1 VKLWDVFLGIM
12 SAIGGNLDIGQ
23 LVFTI
28 QGGAKFA
35 FRLMWVVVIS
45 SVGIAIYAEM
55 SGRVAVVLRKPA
67 FVLVRQELGPR
78 MGLALLVA
86 STLVNVLT
94 CTAEVGGMGVVLQLL
109 FGGENRLMVA
119 AGSLALIAAIGLMK
133 FDAMDRMFGLLGLGL
148 LVYGVAAFAGGPD
161 WSQVAA
167 GFVPRMPDPIAMPGL
182 DVYAYYVV
190 ALFSAILMPYE
201 VDFFSSGAIEEKWTV
216 KDLPSN
222 FMNGVVGFALGGVLT
237 AALIMVGAAA
247 YFGTGIDPHLLGT
260 TALPIGTL
268 LGRHAL
274 VLALVGMFFAIAGAA
289 AETALSNAYTVTQFL
304 EKPWGKDRKWR
315 DAPLFHATWL
325 GSIALGLVVSL
336 TGVRPLDV
344 VQYSV
349 IFAVVVLP
357 FSYWPI
363 LRVAGDAKLMGKHV
377 NSRFIQ
383 WAGWIFLVLIAAA
396 AIAAVPLMILTHN
409 GAG

>member
-12 SAIGGNLDIGQ
+12 SAIGGNVDIGQ

-28 QGGAKFA
+28 QAGAKFA
-35 FRLMWVVVIS
+35 YRLLWVVVIAT
-45 SVGIAIYAEM
+45 VGIAIYAEM
-55 SGRVAVVLRKPA
+55 SGRVAVVLKKPA
-67 FVLVRQELGPR
+67 FDLVREELGPR

-94 CTAEVGGMGVVLQLL
+94 CTAEVGGMGIVLQLL
-109 FGGENRLMVA
+109 FGGENRLMMA
-119 AGSLALIAAIGLMK
+119 AGSLALLAAIGLMK
-133 FDAMDRMFGLLGLGL
+133 FDALDRMFGVLGLGL
-148 LVYGVAAFAGGPD
+148 LVYGVAAFAGAPD
-161 WSQVAA
+161 WSSVAA
-167 GFVPRMPDPIAMPGL
+167 GFVPRLPDMATMPGL

-201 VDFFSSGAIEEKWTV
+201 VDFFSSGAVEEKWTV

-222 FMNGVVGFALGGVLT
+222 FVNGVVGFGLGGILT
-237 AALIMVGAAA
+237 VALIMVGAEA

-260 TALPIGTL
+260 TAMPIGAM
-268 LGRHAL
+268 LGTQAL
-274 VLALVGMFFAIAGAA
+274 VIALVGMFFAIAGAA

-304 EKPWGKDRKWR
+304 RKPWGKDRKWKE
-315 DAPLFHATWL
+315 APLFHATWG

-357 FSYWPI
+357 FSYYPI

-383 WAGWIFLVLIAAA
+383 WAGWVFLALIAAA
-396 AIAAVPLMILTHN
+396 ALAAVPLMILTHN
-409 GAG
+409 GEG